1 MALYGVEHFMPG
13 FQEKLILARRSM
25 RGWTNLRPPHAHP
38 PITYGLTCVVAA
50 ELSRMGHPGAGLA
63 ALNESEKAKFDERQK
78 VQRLRNAGLL
88 PIPSAAGGDA
98 ALASGGN
105 GTQMNTDHQD

>member
-1 MALYGVEHFMPG
+1 M
-13 FQEKLILARRSM
+13 LIGAS
-25 RGWTNLRPPHAHP
+25 
-38 PITYGLTCVVAA
+38 I
-50 ELSRMGHPGAGLA
+50 GAGLA

-98 ALASGGN
+98 EEAGG
-105 GTQMNTDHQD
+105 DEDY

>member
-1 MALYGVEHFMPG
+1 MGPPCLGAALGKAWSQSGCTIRPRRISDVCRTSCAGPWEHAGAM
-13 FQEKLILARRSM
+13 LIGAS
-25 RGWTNLRPPHAHP
+25 
-38 PITYGLTCVVAA
+38 I
-50 ELSRMGHPGAGLA
+50 GAGLA

-98 ALASGGN
+98 EEAGG
-105 GTQMNTDHQD
+105 DEDY

>member
-1 MALYGVEHFMPG
+1 MSFVPPVPRCCTWQGLEPVLGARSVRAASLTFARTSCAGPWEHAGAM
-13 FQEKLILARRSM
+13 LIGAS
-25 RGWTNLRPPHAHP
+25 
-38 PITYGLTCVVAA
+38 I
-50 ELSRMGHPGAGLA
+50 GAGLA

-98 ALASGGN
+98 EEAGG
-105 GTQMNTDHQD
+105 DEDY

>member
-1 MALYGVEHFMPG
+1 MSFGPARASVPH
-13 FQEKLILARRSM
+13 LARLGASS
-25 RGWTNLRPPHAHP
+25 GCTIRPRRISDVCRTSCAGPWEHAGAML
-38 PITYGLTCVVAA
+38 IGA
-50 ELSRMGHPGAGLA
+50 SIGAGLA

-98 ALASGGN
+98 EEAGG
-105 GTQMNTDHQD
+105 DEDY